1 MDTPAF
7 CGRDGGSC
15 ILLACRVDC
24 GDGEWC
30 YLALGTEA
38 YGHDNCGRGIMT
50 WRRIC
55 FFVALLTF
63 AVAHGP
69 TVFSTCAPCTEVDR
83 THRAAGAAQAVD
95 VVHATLG
102 SANLNHVLPCNP
114 RALRVLFVSFLV
126 VLFSLAELSML
137 LNPGRAAKCNPDPV
151 RSSGGFTGLVRHVIE
166 LSAVGELPL
175 ALDAE
180 MIEGADEPVGCTI
193 EYSLPSGQVIS
204 RRQDRWGCSSA

>member
-1 MDTPAF
+1 MA
-7 CGRDGGSC
+7 
-15 ILLACRVDC
+15 
-24 GDGEWC
+24 
-30 YLALGTEA
+30 
-38 YGHDNCGRGIMT
+38 

-69 TVFSTCAPCTEVDR
+69 TVFFTCAPCTAVD
-83 THRAAGAAQAVD
+83 TTYRAAGAVQAVD

-102 SANLNHVLPCNP
+102 SAHLNHVLPCNP
-114 RALRVLFVSFLV
+114 RALRVSFLSCLV
-126 VLFSLAELSML
+126 VLLSLAELSML
-137 LNPGRAAKCNPDPV
+137 LNPGRPVKRNPDPV

-180 MIEGADEPVGCTI
+180 TIEDADEPVGCTI
-193 EYSLPSGQVIS
+193 EYSLPSGQVLP
-204 RRQDRWGCSSA
+204 RQEDRWGSLFERGTCSSKRLLLVPPWAAVRFRHR